1 MDVFVNV
8 KTRLEARCFC
18 DLKSTADERT
28 NLCVSEGGFFY
39 CMIIVFTVFNKRF

>member
-18 DLKSTADERT
+18 DLKSAADKRT
-28 NLCVSEGGFFY
+28 NLCVSEGEFFLLHDFSLLLY
-39 CMIIVFTVFNKRF
+39 KRF